1 MQNLKIDSIISI
13 VKRYARIEEE
23 AFNLRI
29 IFIEYKK
36 EGILKK
42 EELVELD
49 KLIMYKYEQLENIK
63 SSIEELL

>member
-29 IFIEYKK
+29 IFMEYKK

-63 SSIEELL
+63 SSIE

>member
-29 IFIEYKK
+29 IFMEYKK

>member
-29 IFIEYKK
+29 IFMEYEK

>member
-29 IFIEYKK
+29 TFMEYKK

>member
-29 IFIEYKK
+29 IFMEYKK

-63 SSIEELL
+63 SSIEDLL